1 MHAHGT
7 GRRVGEPL
15 PAGSNSYGFIS
26 TKGELSMTKFR
37 LFQLVLFAIVALCTC
52 SQPAMAQAG
61 HHARAKAAPKAH
73 TQALMKS
80 LVTGTEPAAA
90 LYPMWQGFAATPY
103 TDYPSPFNSDGT
115 ELWYCYGNS
124 PTANPD
130 CPTIGD
136 PSVQF
141 PFDAIAV
148 GVPQYGWPLATCDG
162 TTTGSGLPG
171 YDGYLPCGQ
180 AETFYE
186 DWTEDTTDDLLYEV
200 VITQVQ
206 GGVTQTL
213 VDTGIED
220 FRAAGA
226 YLEVTAADY
235 PIQIIFAEDFNF
247 GALGHTGK
255 NNGNCFPNYNYP
267 FDDGFPSGF
276 YIIAANRTCVDPIT
290 GPATVTVTISLATPE
305 LGTNNSGCKIVDHNS
320 VCDVAFITNH
330 KVVQHSDIFIYAP
343 PAT

>member
-1 MHAHGT
+1 
-7 GRRVGEPL
+7 
-15 PAGSNSYGFIS
+15 
-26 TKGELSMTKFR
+26 MTKNR
-37 LFQLVLFAIVALCTC
+37 LVQVVLFAIVAFCIC
-52 SQPAMAQAG
+52 SPLAMAQAG
-61 HHARAKAAPKAH
+61 PHARAKASPKPH
-73 TQALMKS
+73 TRALMKP

-103 TDYPSPFNSDGT
+103 TDYPTSLYNSDGT

-124 PTANPD
+124 STANPD

-171 YDGYLPCGQ
+171 YDGYIPCGQ

-186 DWTEDTTDDLLYEV
+186 DWTADTADDLLYQV

-206 GGVTQTL
+206 GGVTETL
-213 VDTGIED
+213 LDTGIED

-226 YLEVTAADY
+226 YLDVTAADY

-247 GALGHTGK
+247 GALGQAGK

-267 FDDGFPSGF
+267 FDDGFPYGF
-276 YIIAANRTCVDPIT
+276 YIIGANRTCVDPIT
-290 GPATVTVTISLATPE
+290 GPATMTVTISLATPE
-305 LGTNNSGCKIVDHNS
+305 LGVNNSGCKRVDNKD
-320 VCDVAFITNH
+320 VCDVVFITNY
-330 KVVQHSDIFIYAP
+330 KVIQHSDIFIYAP
-343 PAT
+343 AD